1 MFRKSLVLCSVV
13 VALLSL
19 SSSAFAQTA
28 DEVVAKNLAAKGGL
42 DKLKGIQT
50 LRQTATMSGQGQSAK
65 MTTIAKRPNMTRQE
79 LVVNG
84 QTIIM
89 AFDGVNAR
97 TQNPMAGPG
106 TMDVPAEQVEMIKD
120 QSDIDG
126 PLIDY
131 KAKGSTIEL
140 IGLETIDGKKQFHL
154 RVSRKA
160 LPVQDVYLDG
170 TTYLESKVTTTI
182 PGSGTME
189 TVFGDYRQVEGM
201 TMPFSIKTMAAGM
214 MVAELKVEK
223 IEINV
228 KLDDSVFKIK

>member
-1 MFRKSLVLCSVV
+1 MFRKSLVLCSAV
-13 VALLSL
+13 VALLLL

-28 DEVVAKNLAAKGGL
+28 DEVVAKNLAAKGGIE
-42 DKLKGIQT
+42 KLKGIQT
-50 LRQTATMSGQGQSAK
+50 LRQTATMTGQGQSAK

-97 TQNPMAGPG
+97 MQNPMAGPG

-131 KAKGSTIEL
+131 KAKGSTVEL

-170 TTYLESKVTTTI
+170 TTYLESKVTTTV

-201 TMPFSIKTMAAGM
+201 TMPFSIKTVAAGM
-214 MVAELKVEK
+214 TVAELKVEK